1 MSEEFDSRKY
11 SRSWKLEWRPWIF
24 VKLSFR
30 ELCGSKLSG
39 LHPFDN
45 MVIIHW
51 VKNRLK
57 TERLTVSS
65 WDTNPWSN
73 FCDSHWKLICCNKW
87 DAKTSEISTPPERA
101 VGSHFHAQ
109 HSTKTILVFLLADG
123 EASWSLLPS
132 SVSLLSGGTV
142 QPENTY
148 SSILKVTGQIWES
161 QKRISINTNHNY
173 HQRSSP
179 KASHNWSNNK
189 IRFSHKQPSRKR
201 WDARLVEVIKHLPH
215 KVLLLWC
222 HHKKGGQPRLKR
234 HLLPTR

>member
-1 MSEEFDSRKY
+1 M
-11 SRSWKLEWRPWIF
+11 
-24 VKLSFR
+24 
-30 ELCGSKLSG
+30 
-39 LHPFDN
+39 
-45 MVIIHW
+45 
-51 VKNRLK
+51 
-57 TERLTVSS
+57 SS
-65 WDTNPWSN
+65 WDTNWSN
-73 FCDSHWKLICCNKW
+73 FCDPQWELICHNECHSV
-87 DAKTSEISTPPERA
+87 TFEISTPPKKGVETN
-101 VGSHFHAQ
+101 FHAW
-109 HSTKTILVFLLADG
+109 HGILVFLPVDG
-123 EASWSLLPS
+123 EATQLLLPS
-132 SVSLLSGGTV
+132 SVSLISGNKV

-148 SSILKVTGQIWES
+148 SCIHKMTGQIWES

-201 WDARLVEVIKHLPH
+201 WDARLVDVIKHLPQ